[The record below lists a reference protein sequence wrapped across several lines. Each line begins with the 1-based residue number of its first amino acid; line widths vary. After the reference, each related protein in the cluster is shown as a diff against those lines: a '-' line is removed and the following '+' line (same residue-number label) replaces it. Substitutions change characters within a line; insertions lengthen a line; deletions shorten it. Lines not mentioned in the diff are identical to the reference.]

1 MIIRLVCLVHELDGW
16 HFGILHVLL
25 SDIGI
30 PYRQSCPANIFVRTV
45 EHKSDIPLSDKVY
58 GLQMFCYKKCK
69 RSFAWFL
76 FLKVK
81 GT

>member
-58 GLQMFCYKKCK
+58 GLQMFCYKNVNGPLPDFYFWK
-69 RSFAWFL
+69 
-76 FLKVK
+76 
-81 GT
+81 